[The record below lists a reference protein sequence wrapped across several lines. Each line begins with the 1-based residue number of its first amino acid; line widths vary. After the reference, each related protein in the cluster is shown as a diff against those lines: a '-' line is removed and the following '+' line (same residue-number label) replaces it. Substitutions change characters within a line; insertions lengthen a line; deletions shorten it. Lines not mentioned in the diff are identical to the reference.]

1 MPEAH
6 KILPFSPSGSKAHD
20 SAHDRWPAA
29 PAKPPSELQAVITA
43 YADARGGGE
52 GRFGT
57 PMSGVHLMR
66 SHQERIPPRDLY
78 RPSLCVVVQG
88 AKQMLIGDDT
98 LDYGEMECLIV
109 SVDLPASGRVTKAS
123 REQPF
128 LGVNIELDT
137 GMLREVMQQ
146 LPSPPPQSHAAS
158 LGAFVGKV
166 NAELADAVLRLVKLA
181 NTPEAAPILYPAIM
195 REICYRLLTG
205 PHSDQLYRLA
215 MPETHAQRIA
225 KAIYLLRDSFAKT
238 LSVEQLADAASM
250 SPSSFHQ
257 HFKALTSMTPIQ
269 YQKQLRLLE
278 ARRLMVMNATKVA
291 EAAYQVGY
299 ESPSQFSREYSRM
312 FGAAPKR
319 DVMNCKAFLASRVR

>member
-1 MPEAH
+1 MPEAQ
-6 KILPFSPSGSKAHD
+6 KILPFPTSDSKAYE
-20 SAHDRWPAA
+20 SASDRQAIA
-29 PAKPPSELQAVITA
+29 PATQLSELQTLIAA
-43 YADARGGGE
+43 YADAKGGGE
-52 GRFGT
+52 GRFST

-88 AKQMLIGDDT
+88 AKQMLIGEDT

-109 SVDLPASGRVTKAS
+109 SIDLPASGRVTKAS

-137 GMLREVMQQ
+137 GMVREILQQ
-146 LPSPPPQSHAAS
+146 LPSPPPQSQATS

-166 NAELADAVLRLVKLA
+166 DAELADAVLRLVKLA
-181 NTPEAAPILYPAIM
+181 STPEAAPILHPAIM

-205 PHSDQLYRLA
+205 PHGDQLHRLA

-225 KAIYLLRDSFAKT
+225 KAIYLLRESFAKT
-238 LSVEQLADAASM
+238 LSVERLANAANM

-319 DVMNCKAFLASRVR
+319 DVINCKAFLASRVR